1 MFHKD
6 FNFEN
11 KVLCLKDLLHF
22 ANFYYLST
30 FYILR
35 VFKVCHIYASLP
47 KISILKDEVF
57 IKRAPD
63 VLLKSQKWLE
73 CDIFIFSS
81 PNFDCLFLV

>member
-1 MFHKD
+1 MFERPFTFRK
-6 FNFEN
+6 F
-11 KVLCLKDLLHF
+11 LLPIYFLHTTGIKF
-22 ANFYYLST
+22 AT
-30 FYILR
+30 FTQ
-35 VFKVCHIYASLP
+35 VFQ